1 MEIRQLRT
9 FMSIVTLGSFSE
21 ASKQLG
27 YTLSSVTSHIQLLE
41 KELGVALF
49 ERMGHSLMLTAE
61 GEKLYSYAE
70 RITRLDDE
78 VHANIGQQEEPSGV
92 LSLGMAET
100 IATYHLRRILEE
112 YALLYPKVKL
122 RVRLGTGSYFRQL
135 LRENV
140 LDLAFFFE
148 EKIQEK
154 EFKVYDLGHEDI
166 VLAASPTHE
175 LVSKATISEKDLSR
189 QSVIVT
195 ELNNCY
201 SEVLETSLEEAG
213 VEPLRIMEIGQMQSA
228 IEFACRGLGV
238 ALLPAVAV
246 NAAVKTGK
254 LKILPWSGRPWNMH
268 AYMVHHKDKWLN
280 VPIKLFIK
288 LLCERMPEFGGKH
301 VL

>member
-9 FMSIVTLGSFSE
+9 FMCIVTLGSFSD
-21 ASKQLG
+21 ASRQLG
-27 YTLSSVTSHIQLLE
+27 YTQSSVTSHIQLLE

-78 VHANIGQQEEPSGV
+78 VHANIGQQEEPSGT
-92 LSLGMAET
+92 LSLGMAES
-100 IATYHLRRILEE
+100 IASYRLGSVLEE
-112 YALLYPKVKL
+112 YALLYPKVTL

-135 LRENV
+135 IRENV
-140 LDLAFFFE
+140 LDLGFFFD
-148 EKIQEK
+148 EKILEK

-166 VLAASPTHE
+166 VLVVAPNHE
-175 LVSKATISEKDLSR
+175 LATGKTVGEKDLAG

-201 SEVLETSLEEAG
+201 SEVLETALEEAG

-228 IEFACRGLGV
+228 LDFACRGLGV

-246 NAAVKTGK
+246 TETVKQGK
-254 LKILPWSGRPWNMH
+254 LKVLPWKGRPWNMH
-268 AYMVHHKDKWLN
+268 SYMVHHKDKWLN
-280 VPIKLFIK
+280 MPIKLFMK
-288 LLCERMPEFGGKH
+288 LLWERMPDIGGQNDR
-301 VL
+301 

>member
-9 FMSIVTLGSFSE
+9 FMCIVTLGSFSD
-21 ASKQLG
+21 ASRQLG
-27 YTLSSVTSHIQLLE
+27 YTQSSVTSHIQLLE

-78 VHANIGQQEEPSGV
+78 VHANIGQQEEPSGT
-92 LSLGMAET
+92 LSLGMAES
-100 IATYHLRRILEE
+100 IASYRLGSVLEE
-112 YALLYPKVKL
+112 YALLYPKVTL

-135 LRENV
+135 IRENV
-140 LDLAFFFE
+140 LDLGFFFD

-166 VLAASPTHE
+166 VLVVAPNHE
-175 LVSKATISEKDLSR
+175 LATGQTVAEKDLSG

-201 SEVLETSLEEAG
+201 SEVLETALEEAG

-228 IEFACRGLGV
+228 IDFTCRGLGV

-246 NAAVKTGK
+246 AEAVEKGK
-254 LKILPWSGRPWNMH
+254 LKVLPWTGRPWNMH
-268 AYMVHHKDKWLN
+268 SYMVHHKDKWLN
-280 VPIKLFIK
+280 MPIKLFMK
-288 LLCERMPEFGGKH
+288 LLWERMPDIGGQNDR
-301 VL
+301 

>member
-27 YTLSSVTSHIQLLE
+27 YTQSSVTSHIQLLE

-100 IATYHLRRILEE
+100 IASHHLRRILEE

-122 RVRLGTGSYFRQL
+122 RVRLGTGIYFRQL

-246 NAAVKTGK
+246 EDAVKTGK
-254 LKILPWSGRPWNMH
+254 LKVLHWSGRPWNMH

-288 LLCERMPEFGGKH
+288 LLCERMPSFGGKH